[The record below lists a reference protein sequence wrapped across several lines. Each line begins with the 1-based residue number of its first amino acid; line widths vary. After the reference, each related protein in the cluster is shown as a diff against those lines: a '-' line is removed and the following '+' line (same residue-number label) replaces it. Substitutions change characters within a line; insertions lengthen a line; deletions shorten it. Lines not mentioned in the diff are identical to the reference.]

1 MNITIRNIDD
11 SLYREIKADASR
23 EGITIGTAVNRAIR
37 VWLNR
42 KSTRSISRHSILE
55 LDAIDF
61 GEGTENLSEDFE
73 HNLYGD

>member
-23 EGITIGTAVNRAIR
+23 EGITIGIAVNRAIR